1 MKKRVVK
8 SEKLVIATESIRSL
22 SNASLGDVGGGTSY
36 LSYCFTVCS
45 TKAMGTYQTNCPTV
59 SKN

>member
-1 MKKRVVK
+1 MKKRVVR

-22 SNASLGDVGGGTSY
+22 SSASLEDVGGGTSY

-45 TKAMGTYQTNCPTV
+45 TKAMQSYQPGCVTR